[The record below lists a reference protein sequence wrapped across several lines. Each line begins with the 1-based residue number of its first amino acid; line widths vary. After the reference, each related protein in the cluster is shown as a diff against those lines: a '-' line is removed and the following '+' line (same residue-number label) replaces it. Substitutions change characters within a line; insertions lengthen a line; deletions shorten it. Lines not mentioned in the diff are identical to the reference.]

1 MRALSVFLQVHHI
14 VHKRRRR
21 PRPVV
26 HVVEEPRPEVNGSNQ
41 IQNMD
46 FFRWFGGLFLGF
58 FGGDF
63 EVVYLGFLRW
73 FIWDFEVVYL
83 RFFS

>member
-26 HVVEEPRPEVNGSNQ
+26 HVVEEPRPEVKGSNQ

-46 FFRWFGGLFLGF
+46 FFRWFVGLFLG
-58 FGGDF
+58 GLLGLF
-63 EVVYLGFLRW
+63 EVVYLGF
-73 FIWDFEVVYL
+73 
-83 RFFS
+83 